1 MLEFFNESARSIF
14 CDQSTAMDAEKV
26 SEDSARSISSTPINS
41 HHHSRADLSGNLSSV
56 TNKDKTSYFSL
67 IDDGKEAHDANIAW
81 QNLEM
86 QLMNA
91 TIQDKELSEL
101 CFQRAIQRQSHV
113 HTLIF
118 ERKSTGS
125 WSSLVFLLLGVVPA
139 SLLIFALACTI
150 YSINIVYPQ

>member
-1 MLEFFNESARSIF
+1 
-14 CDQSTAMDAEKV
+14 MDAEKV

-101 CFQRAIQRQSHV
+101 CFQRAIQRQSRV

>member
-1 MLEFFNESARSIF
+1 
-14 CDQSTAMDAEKV
+14 MDAEKV
-26 SEDSARSISSTPINS
+26 AEDSARSLSSTPMNS
-41 HHHSRADLSGNLSSV
+41 HHHLRADLSGNLSPFIE
-56 TNKDKTSYFSL
+56 KDKTSHFSL
-67 IDDGKEAHDANIAW
+67 IDHGKEAHTVCHDANSAW

-101 CFQRAIQRQSHV
+101 CFQRAIQRHSHV

-125 WSSLVFLLLGVVPA
+125 WSSLMFLLLGAVPA
-139 SLLIFALACTI
+139 SLFIFALACAI